1 MEEAPPG
8 RCAMLWSSFAA
19 RVLVAEQTGGLMGCW
34 EQTQLC
40 RGDTILGRVTGWE
53 SCRKIGHEG
62 KGDALAQKS
71 RESPPPQIHKEEKAN
86 VDLEGYLKHPAPEPG
101 CDLDLH
107 RGTFSQ
113 TVRLIGL

>member
-53 SCRKIGHEG
+53 SCRKIGHEVLVCTLVLVSNG
-62 KGDALAQKS
+62 KLARASPLMLTRPAWTKLGAK
-71 RESPPPQIHKEEKAN
+71 RE
-86 VDLEGYLKHPAPEPG
+86 
-101 CDLDLH
+101 
-107 RGTFSQ
+107 
-113 TVRLIGL
+113 